1 MRFGVRADMSA
12 LLSGDPA
19 LAGSQSK
26 AVLAAAST
34 ETNEQ
39 VLGTSVVE
47 ITGVRRGERPAKFAC
62 PIAGIVDAGRLRSKG
77 GRIGITDPGYND
89 DPSHKNKTRR
99 AAAPSGRGEAL

>member
-1 MRFGVRADMSA
+1 MRFGVRGHVRA
-12 LLSGDPA
+12 LSGDPA
-19 LAGSQSK
+19 LAGPQSK

-34 ETNEQ
+34 KTNDQ

-62 PIAGIVDAGRLRSKG
+62 PVAGIVDAGRLRSKG
-77 GRIGITDPGYND
+77 GRTGITDPGYND

-99 AAAPSGRGEAL
+99 AATPSGRGEAL